1 VDLWLLWLVAG
12 FVLVI
17 AELMTGTFY
26 LLVIGIGAFV
36 GAVVAW
42 LGGNELLQGVAGSA
56 VALGGAWY
64 VHHWHVARGNG
75 DARHGNF
82 LDLGQPVLLEGWINE
97 PAGMARVRYRGTSWD
112 ARVAEPAA
120 RPVPGAT
127 LYIEGQEGNTL
138 VVASAPPAR

>member
-1 VDLWLLWLVAG
+1 VEIWLLWLVAG
-12 FVLVI
+12 FILVT

-42 LGGNELLQGVAGSA
+42 LGGNEIVQGVAGSA
-56 VALGGAWY
+56 VALAGAWY
-64 VHHWHVARGNG
+64 VHHWHGPPHRRDEG
-75 DARHGNF
+75 HGNF
-82 LDLGQPVLLEGWINE
+82 LDFGQPVLLESWTNE
-97 PAGMARVRYRGTSWD
+97 PAGIARVKYRGASWE
-112 ARVAEPAA
+112 ARLAEPAA

>member
-26 LLVIGIGAFV
+26 LLVIGVGAFV
-36 GAVVAW
+36 AAIVAW
-42 LGGNELLQGVAGSA
+42 AGGNEVVQGVAGSA

-64 VHHWHVARGNG
+64 VHHWHVAHNRTDEG
-75 DARHGNF
+75 RGNF
-82 LDLGQPVLLEGWINE
+82 LDMGQAVLLESWTNE
-97 PAGMARVRYRGTSWD
+97 TAGIARVKYRGASWD
-112 ARVAEPAA
+112 ARLAEPAA

-138 VVASAPPAR
+138 VVGSAPPAR

>member
-1 VDLWLLWLVAG
+1 MWLVAG

-36 GAVVAW
+36 AAVVAW
-42 LGGNELLQGVAGSA
+42 LGGNEIVQGVAGSA
-56 VALGGAWY
+56 VALAGAWY
-64 VHHWHVARGNG
+64 VHHWHVAHNRRDEG
-75 DARHGNF
+75 HGNF
-82 LDLGQPVLLEGWINE
+82 LDMGQPVVLESWTNE
-97 PAGMARVRYRGTSWD
+97 TAGVARVKYRGTSWD
-112 ARVAEPAA
+112 ARLTEPAS